1 MTRVKKKSTMKHTS
15 RNERG
20 FTLIELVIV
29 ISIIGILSAVA
40 MPNFLNL
47 VETAHRAHID
57 AVYGVVYTA
66 VIMAASDS
74 LTTKGIWRTPTAA
87 QFTIAAMTLD
97 LGAEWSDNGTG
108 VWTYAP
114 TSGTITYTRV
124 GTRNFTIIVA
134 Y

>member
-1 MTRVKKKSTMKHTS
+1 MKPAI
-15 RNERG
+15 RNEQG
-20 FTLIELVIV
+20 FTLIELVVV
-29 ISIIGILSAVA
+29 ISIIAILSTVAV
-40 MPNFLNL
+40 PIFLNL
-47 VETAHRAHID
+47 VEAAHRAHIE

-87 QFTIAAMTLD
+87 QFTIAAMTRD
-97 LGAEWSDNGTG
+97 LSSEWSDNGAG

-124 GTRNFTIIVA
+124 GTTNFAIIVV

>member
-1 MTRVKKKSTMKHTS
+1 MKKTTG
-15 RNERG
+15 NEQG
-20 FTLIELVIV
+20 FTLIELVVV
-29 ISIIGILSAVA
+29 ISIIAILSTVAV
-40 MPNFLNL
+40 PVFLNL
-47 VETAHRAHID
+47 VETAHEAHID

-87 QFTIAAMTLD
+87 QFTTAAMTLD
-97 LGAEWSDNGTG
+97 LGSEWSDNGAG

-114 TSGTITYTRV
+114 TGGTITYTRV
-124 GTRNFTIIVA
+124 GTKNFTIIIV

>member
-1 MTRVKKKSTMKHTS
+1 MKQTT
-15 RNERG
+15 RNEQG

-29 ISIIGILSAVA
+29 ISIIAILSTVAV
-40 MPNFLNL
+40 PVFSNL

-97 LGAEWSDNGTG
+97 LGAEWSDNGAG
-108 VWTYAP
+108 VWTYAS
-114 TSGTITYTRV
+114 TNGTITYTRV
-124 GTRNFTIIVA
+124 GTRNFAIIVV